1 MKKLFLTT
9 LIFLLM
15 CCFSSCNKK
24 NSLFYRYEYNGYLD
38 TIGYVIVEYDVKDY
52 SKEELNGILR
62 GLDDVLLNIEQE
74 FSISQTPYMKEEG
87 IEKST
92 LMLVNEQSGKE
103 KVQVSSMFLELLTQ
117 ALDMAEITNGFFDP
131 SIGALTT
138 LWDISSRA
146 EYCMDDL
153 SYMEL
158 LCNIP
163 KEDKIQEILKLVNYK
178 NIEIDNE
185 KQAVYLPVE
194 GMKLD
199 FGAIAKGFAVEKMSE
214 YLKKYNFSYT
224 IINMG
229 GNVKIYGDIVQ
240 DVEDVKIHIN
250 NPFKEGNFGYYYP
263 EKNTGGV
270 TSGLYERYITYQGVR
285 YHHILSPATGYPCK
299 DEIVSVTIM
308 GPSSTIADALST
320 GIFALGK
327 DKGLELINSLEGYE
341 AVIITSKQQFYVSNN
356 LDFIQTEKE

>member
-1 MKKLFLTT
+1 
-9 LIFLLM
+9 
-15 CCFSSCNKK
+15 
-24 NSLFYRYEYNGYLD
+24 
-38 TIGYVIVEYDVKDY
+38 
-52 SKEELNGILR
+52 
-62 GLDDVLLNIEQE
+62 
-74 FSISQTPYMKEEG
+74 
-87 IEKST
+87 
-92 LMLVNEQSGKE
+92 
-103 KVQVSSMFLELLTQ
+103 
-117 ALDMAEITNGFFDP
+117 
-131 SIGALTT
+131 
-138 LWDISSRA
+138 
-146 EYCMDDL
+146 
-153 SYMEL
+153 
-158 LCNIP
+158 
-163 KEDKIQEILKLVNYK
+163 
-178 NIEIDNE
+178 
-185 KQAVYLPVE
+185 
-194 GMKLD
+194 MKLD